1 MNFKVPEQWELDMV
15 LNGKLD
21 KTVFSVI
28 INKWVQLCLAHFL
41 YLEIFIYECYGQ
53 INKSIGKYYE
63 FR

>member
-1 MNFKVPEQWELDMV
+1 MV
-15 LNGKLD
+15 LSGKLD
-21 KTVFSVI
+21 KPVFNVI

-53 INKSIGKYYE
+53 IDKSIGKYYE

>member
-1 MNFKVPEQWELDMV
+1 MV
-15 LNGKLD
+15 LNGKLN
-21 KTVFSVI
+21 KGFSSTI

-41 YLEIFIYECYGQ
+41 YLEIFIYECYGH